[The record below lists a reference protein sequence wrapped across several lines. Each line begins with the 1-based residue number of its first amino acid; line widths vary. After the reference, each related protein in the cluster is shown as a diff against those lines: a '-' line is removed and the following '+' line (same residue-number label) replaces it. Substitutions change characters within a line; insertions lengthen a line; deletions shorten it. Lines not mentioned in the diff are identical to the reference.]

1 MFERE
6 INALIQQIGREV
18 LRDRSTIS
26 LTDILHHEAIPARLK
41 PFFETEVQW
50 WLYNERLGRGANK
63 RFDFEAPELASL
75 LNYLEQVQM
84 RHARFE
90 REEFQSVLD
99 SAVKLTFNYLC
110 RPQTT
115 LRWYIFRGQ
124 PTKPLRE
131 VMLRFGAFSDYG
143 YFFTVFSEWVDR
155 KCAERPGFDAISSVE
170 FERVTRRIDDQIL
183 LSCTVEDLLGI
194 MTPLFEFIGADGRS
208 IPIDALIIFFDDK
221 NIRKLVDGLDLAKRR
236 GVHGLTRDAFVQLLD
251 EILSSNEDE
260 PEADFSSVYQNDELD
275 EVVRL
280 HLQGNAE
287 TDGTFDEIGSYGDP
301 VPQPIGAEE
310 PLNGAVAAEPPAI
323 VAAEPSAPI
332 APVPPAPVL
341 ADTVPTVVD
350 ADRERHVSQD
360 TATDVVPQAEGL
372 EQVEIAAADISAQ
385 AAMMEGMLDPQP
397 EATAFDDDEE
407 DEEDDDGEEPEERT
421 LVHAQENE
429 PADIFDADELLAQP
443 MPLDGADDTDDGW
456 LDAETAAF
464 IAETVIVEEDEEDE
478 DEEVDLELPEAV
490 AAIPASAPAYPEL
503 ERRVA
508 PAPVAAPP
516 VTIRSL
522 HPIPIVLEEGLERKV
537 VKKIFGRNRD
547 DYRRVLVRI
556 SEAGDWATASSILRE
571 TFARHEV
578 DPYSRTAIRFTDTIY
593 GRFVPR

>member
-50 WLYNERLGRGANK
+50 WLYNERLERGANK

-208 IPIDALIIFFDDK
+208 IPLDALIIFFDDK

-236 GVHGLTRDAFVQLLD
+236 GIQGLTRDGFVQLLD
-251 EILSSNEDE
+251 EILSSNENE

-280 HLQGNAE
+280 HLQGNVEGEGSGLGDLAGLGELEPESSSAAQYEAVQGVAE
-287 TDGTFDEIGSYGDP
+287 SQP
-301 VPQPIGAEE
+301 AASSPSLPQAQI
-310 PLNGAVAAEPPAI
+310 EPPAMRPP
-323 VAAEPSAPI
+323 VAAVELEPLMEAPVEEPSA
-332 APVPPAPVL
+332 
-341 ADTVPTVVD
+341 TQ
-350 ADRERHVSQD
+350 H
-360 TATDVVPQAEGL
+360 TATPTVPQAEGL
-372 EQVEIAAADISAQ
+372 EQVELAAAGASAE
-385 AAMMEGMLDPQP
+385 AARLEEPPVLEEPLPDA
-397 EATAFDDDEE
+397 ATVEHADADGEDDADDVFDDDE
-407 DEEDDDGEEPEERT
+407 
-421 LVHAQENE
+421 LVKSGLSA
-429 PADIFDADELLAQP
+429 PPIAV
-443 MPLDGADDTDDGW
+443 DDTDDGW

-464 IAETVIVEEDEEDE
+464 IAETVPVAAETEEED
-478 DEEVDLELPEAV
+478 DEEVDLELPEPV
-490 AAIPASAPAYPEL
+490 VMEPLPVHGRISAIPSAS
-503 ERRVA
+503 VA
-508 PAPVAAPP
+508 SVAAPS
-516 VTIRSL
+516 VTVRQL
-522 HPIPIVLEEGLERKV
+522 HPMRIVLEEGLERKV
-537 VKKIFGRNRD
+537 VKKIFRRNREE
-547 DYRRVLVRI
+547 YRQAMERI
-556 SEAGDWATASSILRE
+556 GGAEDWTTASSILRE
-571 TFARHEV
+571 TFARNEI

>member
-26 LTDILHHEAIPARLK
+26 LTDILHHEAIPGRLK

-236 GVHGLTRDAFVQLLD
+236 GVQGLTRDAFVQLLD

-287 TDGTFDEIGSYGDP
+287 SGGALGDLGAYPELDAESADLPQSETVEASAPQSRP
-301 VPQPIGAEE
+301 VEESAPQVQPLSQPEPVETPQP
-310 PLNGAVAAEPPAI
+310 PAAH
-323 VAAEPSAPI
+323 
-332 APVPPAPVL
+332 
-341 ADTVPTVVD
+341 VVE
-350 ADRERHVSQD
+350 ERHTTQQ

-372 EQVEIAAADISAQ
+372 EQVELAAADVSAQ
-385 AAMMEGMLDPQP
+385 AAMMEEMLEP
-397 EATAFDDDEE
+397 EAKREEESEAKEEGVEETAVAVEEKPADDAEDIFDDDEPVA
-407 DEEDDDGEEPEERT
+407 DANDG
-421 LVHAQENE
+421 
-429 PADIFDADELLAQP
+429 
-443 MPLDGADDTDDGW
+443 PLADDTDDGW

-464 IAETVIVEEDEEDE
+464 IAETVAVDEENDDEEDEEL
-478 DEEVDLELPEAV
+478 DLELPEPLEEAPEPVHTGGEAQV
-490 AAIPASAPAYPEL
+490 ATAPA
-503 ERRVA
+503 
-508 PAPVAAPP
+508 AAPTMT
-516 VTIRSL
+516 VRSL
-522 HPIPIVLEEGLERKV
+522 TPIPIILDEGLERKV
-537 VKKIFGRNRD
+537 VKKIFGRNREE
-547 DYRRVLVRI
+547 YRRTLARI
-556 SEAGDWATASSILRE
+556 SEAEDWAAASSIVRE
-571 TFARHEV
+571 AFARNEV